1 MASDLFVGTSCT
13 LIITVMLLALA
24 RISAVRVKKGASLY
38 RASIQPLLFM
48 SAVLFLLYL
57 INLGLIHLL
66 MAAGVR
72 GDMALY
78 AALLLDDMLACT
90 FLLTMFRRNA
100 LRQSART
107 LE

>member
-1 MASDLFVGTSCT
+1 MASDFFVGTSCT

-38 RASIQPLLFM
+38 HASIQPLIFM
-48 SAVLFLLYL
+48 SGVLLLLYL
-57 INLGLIHLL
+57 VNLGLIHLL
-66 MAAGVR
+66 TAAGVR

-78 AALLLDDMLACT
+78 TALLLDDILACT

-100 LRQSART
+100 LRQAAKT
-107 LE
+107 LK